1 MKRNSLPLPE
11 HQMNR
16 RSKNSEL
23 TKYLSVI
30 NILKGFEEYTLDA
43 NGIIISSNLEAVNIT
58 GYEEWEVI
66 GKEISIFYSTEDQI
80 TGKPAADLLRCEKH
94 GTLVFT
100 CVWMKKRSSSFL
112 AKIKLTPVK
121 EDGLL
126 IGYKLLLQDAT
137 HKAVSSQKIKKFKDE
152 YLNLFNNSFV
162 GILKF
167 NMSDFTIFMINE
179 KGSKTLNSIDGQPRD
194 HFDQIFESQEEFSEL
209 IKRLKSEKKVEGFQF
224 KMRKSD
230 VYLMV
235 SLRYFSAEEFVEGVL
250 LDVTDLVKKENEI
263 ARLNQELDQ
272 LIYHASHELRSPL
285 TSMLGLI
292 NLMRQD
298 PGCVFPKDY
307 AGLMEQKV
315 NKLDSLL
322 KSIVAI
328 AYNNRVET
336 AKEAIE
342 WNGLMDSCLRDAS
355 VFSEKNVVVE
365 CNVNQVGTFLGDENR
380 LKIIIKN
387 LLSNAYKYQNPH
399 GKNARVKIH
408 VQADENHASIII
420 ADNGIGIDEK
430 YLRNVFQMFYK
441 AHVHTTEGH
450 GLGLYIVKA
459 MVDRIDGKIYVES
472 KMGEGTQF
480 RVVVPNLHMQF
491 G

>member
-1 MKRNSLPLPE
+1 MKRNSIPLAE
-11 HQMNR
+11 FQVGR

-23 TKYLSVI
+23 NKYLSVI

-80 TGKPAADLLRCEKH
+80 TGKPASDLMRCEKN
-94 GTLVFT
+94 GTIVFT

-112 AKIKLTPVK
+112 AKIKLTPIK
-121 EDGLL
+121 EHGLL

-179 KGSKTLNSIDGQPRD
+179 KGLKMLNSVESQPRD
-194 HFDQIFESQEEFSEL
+194 HFDQIFESQEEFAEL
-209 IKRLKSEKKVEGFQF
+209 IKRLKTEKKVEGFQF
-224 KMRKSD
+224 KLRKSNAF
-230 VYLMV
+230 LMV
-235 SLRYFSAEEFVEGVL
+235 SLRYFSNEEFAEGIL

-298 PGCVFPKDY
+298 SSCIFPKDY
-307 AGLMEQKV
+307 TGLMEQKV

-336 AKEAIE
+336 SKENIE
-342 WNGLMDSCLRDAS
+342 WNGLMNSCLRDGTI
-355 VFSEKNVVVE
+355 FNEKNVAVE
-365 CNVNQVGTFLGDENR
+365 CEVNQVGVFIGDENR
-380 LKIIIKN
+380 IKIIIKN

-399 GKNARVKIH
+399 GINARVKIQVH
-408 VQADENHASIII
+408 SDENHASIVI

-441 AHVHTTEGH
+441 AHVHSTEGH

-459 MVDRIDGKIYVES
+459 MVDRVDGKIYVES

-480 RVVVPNLHMQF
+480 KVVVPNRQMQF

>member
-1 MKRNSLPLPE
+1 MKRNSIPLNE
-11 HQMNR
+11 YQGTR
-16 RSKNSEL
+16 RGKNSEL

-30 NILKGFEEYTLDA
+30 NILKGFEEYTLDT

-80 TGKPAADLLRCEKH
+80 TGKPAADLMRCEKH

-126 IGYKLLLQDAT
+126 VGYKLLLQDAT
-137 HKAVSSQKIKKFKDE
+137 HKAVSNQKIKRIKDE

-167 NMSDFTIFMINE
+167 NMNDFTIFMINE
-179 KGSKTLNSIDGQPRD
+179 KGSRTINSVDGQHRD
-194 HFDQIFESQEEFSEL
+194 RFDQIFESQEEFNEL
-209 IKRLKSEKKVEGFQF
+209 IKKLKSEKKVEGFQF
-224 KMRKSD
+224 KLRKSD
-230 VYLMV
+230 VHLMV
-235 SLRYFSAEEFVEGVL
+235 SLRYFSYEEFVEGIL

-298 PGCVFPKDY
+298 TGCIFPKDY

-328 AYNNRVET
+328 AYNNRVE
-336 AKEAIE
+336 ASKEIID
-342 WNGLMDSCLRDAS
+342 WNGLMNSCLRDAA

-365 CNVNQVGTFLGDENR
+365 CNVNQEGTFQNDENR
-380 LKIIIKN
+380 LKIIFKN

-408 VQADENHASIII
+408 IQSDANQASIVIG
-420 ADNGIGIDEK
+420 DNGIGIDEK

-459 MVDRIDGKIYVES
+459 MVDRLDGKISVES

-480 RVVVPNLHMQF
+480 TVVVPNRQMHL